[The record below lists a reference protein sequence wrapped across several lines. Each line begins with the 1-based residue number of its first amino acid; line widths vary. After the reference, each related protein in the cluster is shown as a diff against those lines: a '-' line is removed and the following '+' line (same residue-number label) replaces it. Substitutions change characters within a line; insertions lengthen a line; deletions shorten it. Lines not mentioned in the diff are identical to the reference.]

1 MRTLS
6 TFSFFL
12 LLGLFIA
19 CNRDT
24 DDTSATPYTID
35 LPMNFPQ
42 FEIPEDNPMTAEGV
56 KLGKKLFYE
65 KQLSGDNSQSCGS
78 CHQPAFAF
86 SDTGAVS
93 TGIDGISG
101 NRSSMPIVN
110 ALWGNNFFWDGRA
123 KSLEDQA
130 LGPVVNPIEMH
141 ETWPNAVE
149 KIQNDAQYPPLF
161 IKAFGTETVDSILIA
176 KAIAQFERTLISGNS
191 KFDKYLRGEVN
202 LTAAEFAGLD
212 MFNIEGPIDGN
223 PNGAD
228 CFHCHGFPLGTDNL
242 FHNNGIDKEEDW
254 TDLGLY
260 EITQNPM
267 DKAKF
272 KTPTLR
278 NIAFSAPYMHDGR
291 FKTLEEVIDFYNTG
305 GHTSST
311 LDPLMKNPETGLLLT
326 EDAKANLL
334 AFLHTLS
341 DTTFITNPAFQE

>member
-1 MRTLS
+1 MRNLS
-6 TFSFFL
+6 VIFSFL
-12 LLGLFIA
+12 LFGILLS

-24 DDTSATPYTID
+24 GETAANPFIIEI
-35 LPMNFPQ
+35 PFGFPQ
-42 FEIPEDNPMTAEGV
+42 FDLPDDNPMTVEGIA
-56 KLGKKLFYE
+56 LGKKLFYE

-78 CHQPAFAF
+78 CHQAAKAF

-93 TGIDGISG
+93 IGIDGISG
-101 NRSSMPIVN
+101 DRSAMPLVN
-110 ALWGNNFFWDGRA
+110 VLWADNFFWDGRA
-123 KSLEDQA
+123 KSLENQA

-141 ETWPNAVE
+141 ETWPNAVS
-149 KIQNDAQYPPLF
+149 KIQDDPQYSILF
-161 IKAFGTETVDSILIA
+161 KKAFDTNIVDSILIA

-191 KFDKYLRGEVN
+191 KFDKYLRGETD
-202 LTAAEFAGLD
+202 LTGAEFAGLD
-212 MFNIEGPIDGN
+212 LFLIEGPIDGN

-228 CFHCHGFPLGTDNL
+228 CFHCHGMPLFTDHL
-242 FHNNGIDKEEDW
+242 FHNNGIDEESEW

-260 EITQNPM
+260 EISNNPL

-305 GHTSST
+305 GHTSTT
-311 LDPLMKNPETGLLLT
+311 LDPLMKNPDTGLLLSP
-326 EDAKANLL
+326 ENKANLI

-341 DTTFITNPAFQE
+341 DSSFITNPAFQE